1 MWPTLGKCLQEVLP
15 VHDVLGLY
23 EGVIGGGV
31 TAEEGE
37 VGNACRQK
45 GDNSTVHYRGDE
57 HVYMYM
63 YNVNL
68 SDDNDCLF
76 TCTGSKNLLPKP

>member
-1 MWPTLGKCLQEVLP
+1 MHADRREIIPQCITEVMSM
-15 VHDVLGLY
+15 Y
-23 EGVIGGGV
+23 I
-31 TAEEGE
+31 
-37 VGNACRQK
+37 
-45 GDNSTVHYRGDE
+45 
-57 HVYMYM
+57 YMYM